1 MSSRP
6 APGRRSDSL
15 FDSRYRI
22 EYVYPRGPS
31 GEVLRGRDTLDG
43 DRPVFIKRPAAQDAP
58 PMRGGQ
64 EQNILNE
71 KRALERLA
79 GHPAVTGLRQT
90 GQFRVGGQVYH
101 YIVLDEA
108 SGVSLES
115 LVADVAAG
123 RDQLPEL
130 EMLVIFDALLD
141 AIQVAHDR
149 KVVYNN
155 ADPANVFWDRQQ
167 HRLILT
173 AWENAVLL
181 DTDMVAPG
189 VSRATD
195 ILGIGQLIYFVVSGG
210 QHLEVGRTDALL
222 DLDPGVSGVLK
233 AMINRA

>member
-6 APGRRSDSL
+6 AVGRRSDSL

-22 EYVYPRGPS
+22 EYVYPRGHS
-31 GEVLRGRDTLDG
+31 GELLRARDTLD
-43 DRPVFIKRPAAQDAP
+43 DDLPVLIKHPAAKDAP
-58 PMRGGQ
+58 HMRGGQ

-79 GHPAVTGLRQT
+79 GHPAITGLRQT

-108 SGVSLES
+108 AGVSLET
-115 LVADVAAG
+115 LVSDVAAG
-123 RDQLPEL
+123 RDQLPEF
-130 EMLVIFDALLD
+130 EMLVIFDALLG
-141 AIQVAHDR
+141 AIQAAHDR
-149 KVVYNN
+149 KVIYNN
-155 ADPANVFWDRQQ
+155 ADPANIFWDRQQ

-181 DTDMVAPG
+181 DTDTVAQAQG

-195 ILGIGQLIYFVVSGG
+195 ILGIGQLIYFVASGG
-210 QHLEVGRTDALL
+210 QRLEVGRTDALL
-222 DLDPGVSGVLK
+222 DLDPAVPGVL
-233 AMINRA
+233 